1 MVLRDASASKKKLW
15 SSSELRILEL
25 KNKLWSSSQI
35 ANSQL
40 RDYLVG
46 LSNYDDLII
55 QKDKMIELTLSL
67 APPLLLLV
75 TSGLETKIQI
85 LIIWS
90 KNYIL
95 VFFLQKPD
103 ISDKKMIFFINN
115 YNMMMIIKIQ
125 ILHKEKR
132 DTLL

>member
-1 MVLRDASASKKKLW
+1 MHG
-15 SSSELRILEL
+15 
-25 KNKLWSSSQI
+25 QI
-35 ANSQL
+35 K
-40 RDYLVG
+40 DYLVG
-46 LSNYDDLII
+46 LSNYDVLII
-55 QKDKMIELTLSL
+55 QKDNMIELTLSL

-95 VFFLQKPD
+95 VFFSSKTWYIWQKND
-103 ISDKKMIFFINN
+103 FFINN